1 MNYFIAVV
9 MFLGLLM
16 MVNIEKFK
24 APSTEPTVYS
34 NPEVAPIKTQEYS
47 QEPLETSQNTT
58 YEQPK
63 AEIYKCK
70 NSSGSIVYSESKCPS
85 NTIGNPIVIVPNVID
100 SAELRRQIASNRN
113 ETQIITTNIPESNAD
128 VMSAFKKETRIRELN
143 IDIGDTM
150 AFGEKRAD
158 ARNELSYLKVANP
171 KELSYELE
179 LQRRNWKVVLSDF
192 DRQKRG
198 NALSQLALIYT
209 NYR

>member
-1 MNYFIAVV
+1 

-70 NSSGSIVYSESKCPS
+70 NSSGRIVYSESKCPS

-113 ETQIITTNIPESNAD
+113 ETQIISTSIPDNKPE
-128 VMSAFKKETRIRELN
+128 VMSSYKREIRIRELN
-143 IDIGDTM
+143 VSASDES
-150 AFGEKRAD
+150 ASREK
-158 ARNELSYLKVANP
+158 
-171 KELSYELE
+171 
-179 LQRRNWKVVLSDF
+179 
-192 DRQKRG
+192 
-198 NALSQLALIYT
+198 
-209 NYR
+209 